1 MPDKEYLR
9 APIPR
14 DEQPISRDDIAAS
27 IMKTRMEILKKYP
40 IDKSLVEIWQADP
53 EPKLRDLQEILTFIS
68 GDSLQLD
75 QIFDMEKAKAAWEE
89 EKAAHQKARDEALA
103 VLESDISNIT
113 KATMQRLMR

>member
-9 APIPR
+9 APIPK

-27 IMKTRMEILKKYP
+27 ILKTRMEILKRYP

-53 EPKLRDLQEILTFIS
+53 EPKLRDLKEILTSIS

-113 KATMQRLMR
+113 KATMQRLIR

>member
-9 APIPR
+9 APIPK

-40 IDKSLVEIWQADP
+40 IDKSLVEILQADP
-53 EPKLRDLQEILTFIS
+53 EPKFRDLKEIRGMIS

-75 QIFDMEKAKAAWEE
+75 QIFDMEKAKAALEE
-89 EKAAHQKARDEALA
+89 EKASHQKARDEALA

-113 KATMQRLMR
+113 KATMQRLIR